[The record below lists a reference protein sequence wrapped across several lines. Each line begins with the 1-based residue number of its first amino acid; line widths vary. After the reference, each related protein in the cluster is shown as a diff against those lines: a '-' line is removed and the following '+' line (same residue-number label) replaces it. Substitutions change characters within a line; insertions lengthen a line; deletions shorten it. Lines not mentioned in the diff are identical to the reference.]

1 MDKQDVR
8 AQTLSHRAARPASER
23 AEAAEAIAAH
33 LLAEPVVARARR
45 VAAYLSLPSEPGTG
59 PLLDAFADRG
69 TEVLVPLSR
78 PDRSLDWVV
87 HRPGAALLPTEL
99 GVPQPSGDP
108 LGPDALASCDV
119 VLVPALA
126 VDVHGRRLGR
136 GAGYYDRALAAVD
149 VPLCALVFTEELLD
163 QVPAEPHDVPVQ
175 LVATPDGVH
184 RVLS

>member
-8 AQTLSHRAARPASER
+8 AQTLSHRAARSTAER
-23 AEAAEAIAAH
+23 LEAAEAIAAH
-33 LLAEPVVARARR
+33 LLAEPVVGRATR
-45 VAAYLSLPSEPGTG
+45 VAAYLSLPTEPGTG
-59 PLLDAFADRG
+59 PLLDGLAARG

-87 HRPGAALLPTEL
+87 HVPGAPLLPSAL
-99 GVPQPSGDP
+99 GVPQPSGEAV
-108 LGPDALASCDV
+108 GPDALASCDV

-126 VDVHGRRLGR
+126 ADVHGRRLGR
-136 GAGYYDRALAAVD
+136 GAGYYDRALAGLD
-149 VPLCALVFTEELLD
+149 VPLCAVVFTDELRD
-163 QVPAEPHDVPVQ
+163 EVPAEPHDVPVQ

>member
-1 MDKQDVR
+1 VDKQDVR
-8 AQTLSHRAARPASER
+8 AQTLSRRAARDATAR

-59 PLLDAFADRG
+59 PLLDALAARG
-69 TEVLVPLSR
+69 TEVLLPLSR
-78 PDRSLDWVV
+78 TDGTLDWVR
-87 HRPGAALLPTEL
+87 HEPGAPLLPTAL
-99 GVPQPSGDP
+99 GVPQPSGEP
-108 LGPDALASCDV
+108 LGPDALRGCDV

-149 VPLCALVFTEELLD
+149 VPLCALVFADELLD
-163 QVPAEPHDVPVQ
+163 EVPAEPHDVPVQ
-175 LVATPDGVH
+175 LVATPAGVH
-184 RVLS
+184 HVLT

>member
-8 AQTLSHRAARPASER
+8 AQTLSHRVTRSEAER
-23 AEAAEAIAAH
+23 AEAAEALAAH

-45 VAAYLSLPSEPGTG
+45 VAAYLSLPTEPGTG
-59 PLLDAFADRG
+59 PLLDGLAARG
-69 TEVLVPLSR
+69 TEVLLPLSR

-87 HRPGAALLPTEL
+87 HEPGTALLPSAL
-99 GVPQPSGDP
+99 GVPQPSGEP
-108 LGPDALASCDV
+108 VGPDALATCDV

-126 VDVHGRRLGR
+126 ADAHGRRLGR
-136 GAGYYDRALAAVD
+136 GAGYYDRALAGLD
-149 VPLCALVFTEELLD
+149 VPLCALVFTDELLD
-163 QVPAEPHDVPVQ
+163 EVPTEPHDVPVQ